1 MKMWSRIR
9 EFVTFGIVGGIN
21 TVLNLVIYWVCMWFG
36 IHYLLANAAGFI
48 ITVAISYVLNNIFTF
63 RTSEGG
69 NPGKP
74 EWYFRTLLKVYVSY
88 FATGMVLNSILLWF
102 WNDLIGLNKNLAP
115 VLNLF
120 VTVPLNFLLNKLWA
134 YRQTQK
140 GN

>member
-74 EWYFRTLLKVYVSY
+74 EWSFRTLLKVYVSY